1 MNSTPSQQPR
11 QATDNVAESDYST
24 VLAEYEADQSR
35 PRPTGK
41 QSEAELEALF
51 MDSLTQVGYTKAT
64 IRSEAELLDN
74 LKAQLEALNHTVYT
88 ADEWTQIFHVH
99 LANPTMTQAK
109 RTALIQ
115 QDDPV
120 VTITR
125 DDDTQVN
132 VKLIDKRN
140 LMSNRLQVT
149 NQYRTT
155 TADNR
160 NQRYDV
166 TVLVNGLPMVHIEL
180 KRRGVS
186 LKEAFTQI
194 SRYQQSFQAG
204 TKLFGYAQLFVI
216 SNGTDTRYYS
226 NTTRDL
232 AVRANSASAKT
243 RSQQADKSFAFTSYW
258 ADARNRVIL
267 DLLDFSQTFMVKATL
282 LRILTRYCIFD
293 TSENLLVMR
302 PYQIAATERIL
313 DRIRATSNTKLLG
326 TTDAGGYIWHTT
338 GSGKTLTSFKA
349 ALLAADLPGIE
360 KVIFAVDRQDL
371 DYQTIKEY
379 ERFQKG
385 SVSSNTSTK
394 ILGEQLED
402 EDEKSKII
410 VTTIQKLNTYISGK
424 TKNARYPGHVVLIFD
439 ECHRSQF
446 GSMHES
452 IARYFKRRH
461 SFGFTG
467 TPIFK
472 EIARKD
478 VSGRVFTTDYVFGQR
493 LHTYTIVDAIRDR
506 NVLKF
511 KIDAHS
517 TMHEEV
523 QNNPEIKSIDRESA
537 LLAPERITLVT
548 KHILDNFA
556 RYTKRGKS
564 YVHNLSFRDLATG
577 ETTRESR
584 RVDGFNAL
592 LATASIPA
600 ARAYYHEF
608 AKQQEELVNPIKV
621 GVIYSQ
627 TQRQETV
634 DTAAGAIEDDSFD
647 VDSMNAD
654 DRADFAAAVADYN
667 AMFGSSFQATT
678 SGYDNYY
685 KNLSERIRNREI
697 DLVIVVNIFL
707 TGFDAPALNTLFVDK
722 NLRDH
727 GLIQAFSRT
736 NRILNPI
743 KDAGMIVTYR
753 DLSEQTDAALTMFG
767 DGDVATNVSVVR
779 PYKELLAEYLTY
791 LDQLQAIAAPGAS
804 VYGEAAEQLFVETFS
819 ALLRHHNVLT
829 SFEAFDEDNPLDE
842 YDFAD
847 YISRYLEIR
856 DRRREEREA
865 ESGDGGETDVDISA
879 DLEFEIEL
887 VRHIA
892 VTLDY
897 INALIEKERGRDGEI
912 DDDEQQEVRRLID
925 ASPHLRPKRDLILEF
940 LDQVNGTGYDDSLV
954 DYLHEKAEGEIRAMV
969 AAHRLKT
976 PNAHGFV
983 AKCFQIGTVD
993 AEGTAL
999 AELLPKMSLFSPGND
1014 RQAAKQDVADAID
1027 GLIQRF
1033 GDVINPDAL
1042 RAMR

>member
-1 MNSTPSQQPR
+1 MNSTGPSH
-11 QATDNVAESDYST
+11 QAADNIAESDYST
-24 VLAEYEADQSR
+24 VLAEYEADTSR
-35 PRPTGK
+35 LKPTGR

-51 MDSLTQVGYTKAT
+51 MEALTHVGYTRVT
-64 IRSEAELLDN
+64 IRSEEDLLVN
-74 LKAQLEALNHTVYT
+74 LKSQLEALNHTVYT
-88 ADEWTQIFHVH
+88 ADEWDQIFHAH

-115 QDDPV
+115 QYDPI

-125 DDDTQVN
+125 DDSTQVN

-140 LMSNRLQVT
+140 LMANRLQVT

-155 TADNR
+155 TADNK

-194 SRYQQSFQAG
+194 HRYQQSFQAG
-204 TKLFGYAQLFVI
+204 TKLFGYVQLFVI

-232 AVRANSASAKT
+232 AVRSNTASAKT
-243 RSQQADKSFAFTSYW
+243 RSRQADKSFAFTSYW
-258 ADARNRVIL
+258 ADAKNHAIH
-267 DLLDFSQTFMVKATL
+267 DLYDFSQTFMVKATL

-293 TSENLLVMR
+293 ASENLLVMR

-313 DRIRATSNTKLLG
+313 DRIRATSNTELLG

-349 ALLAADLPGIE
+349 AQLATDLPGID

-394 ILGEQLED
+394 ILGKQLED

-410 VTTIQKLNTYISGK
+410 VTTIQKLNTYIAGK
-424 TKNARYPGHVVLIFD
+424 PKNARYPGHVVLIFD

-467 TPIFK
+467 TPIFA
-472 EIARKD
+472 ETARKD
-478 VSGRVFTTDYVFGQR
+478 VAGRVFTTDAVFGDR

-517 TMHEEV
+517 TMSEDV

-548 KHILDNFA
+548 KHILDNFS

-564 YVHNLSFRDLATG
+564 YVHNLSFRDLTTG

-592 LATASIPA
+592 LATASISA

-608 AKQQEELVNPIKV
+608 TKQQEGLANPIKV
-621 GVIYSQ
+621 GMIYSQ
-627 TQRQETV
+627 TQRQDAV
-634 DTAAGAIEDDSFD
+634 DAAAGAIEDDSFD

-654 DRADFAAAVADYN
+654 DKADFAAAVDDYDV
-667 AMFGSSFQATT
+667 MFGTSFQATT

-685 KNLSERIRNREI
+685 KDLSERIRNREI

-767 DGDVATNVSVVR
+767 DGDAATHVTVVR
-779 PYKELLAEYLTY
+779 PYKELLTEYLTY
-791 LDQLQAIAAPGAS
+791 LEQLQAIATPGAP
-804 VYGEAAEQLFVETFS
+804 VYGEAAEQQFVETFS

-829 SFEAFDEDNPLDE
+829 SFEAFDRDNPLDE
-842 YDFAD
+842 YDLAD

-865 ESGDGGETDVDISA
+865 ESGDEGETGVDISE

-897 INALIEKERGRDGEI
+897 INALIEKARDRDGQV
-912 DDDEQQEVRRLID
+912 DDNDQHEVRRLID

-940 LDQVNGTGYDDSLV
+940 LNQVNGTGYDGSLV
-954 DYLHEKAEGEIRAMV
+954 DFLHEKAEGEVRAMV
-969 AAHRLKT
+969 TEHRLTT
-976 PNAHGFV
+976 PEAYSFV
-983 AKCFQIGTVD
+983 AKCFQVGTVD
-993 AEGTAL
+993 TEGTAL
-999 AELLPKMSLFSPGND
+999 AELLPKMSLFTANND
-1014 RQAAKQDVADAID
+1014 RQVAKQEVADAI
-1027 GLIQRF
+1027 GRLIQRF
-1033 GDVINPDAL
+1033 GDVVNTDTL
-1042 RAMR
+1042 RSMK